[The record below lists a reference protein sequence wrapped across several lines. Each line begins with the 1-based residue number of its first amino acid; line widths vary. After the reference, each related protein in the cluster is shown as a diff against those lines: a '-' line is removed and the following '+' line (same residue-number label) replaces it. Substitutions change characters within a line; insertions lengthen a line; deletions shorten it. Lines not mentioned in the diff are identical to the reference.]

1 MTRPTDEDAAIEAM
15 LAALAPAAPSADLR
29 RQVAAAVAAP
39 AVATPSSLQWLGERL
54 LWACGGAAA
63 AIAAS
68 LVLAPSLAPREGPH
82 LGAGPRTAPASIPA
96 TTPGQV
102 QVAVPA
108 LAAAPGASGDQ
119 DTNMK
124 QPASAEQWP
133 DTTSVAVTEEMVTWA
148 DGGVRFLDDRTPA
161 RILRRLAIERHR
173 PAVGQEFRMP
183 REDIILL
190 PVALH

>member
-1 MTRPTDEDAAIEAM
+1 MTRPPDEDDAIEAM

-39 AVATPSSLQWLGERL
+39 AVAAPSSLQWLGERL

-63 AIAAS
+63 AVAAS
-68 LVLAPSLAPREGPH
+68 LVLAPSLAPREGPP
-82 LGAGPRTAPASIPA
+82 LGAGPRDTPAAVPA
-96 TTPGQV
+96 TTPATV

-108 LAAAPGASGDQ
+108 LAAAPGAS
-119 DTNMK
+119 
-124 QPASAEQWP
+124 AEQLASTEQRHTP
-133 DTTSVAVTEEMVTWA
+133 APATVTEEMVTWA

-183 REDIILL
+183 REDVILL
-190 PVALH
+190 PVALQ

>member
-1 MTRPTDEDAAIEAM
+1 M

-63 AIAAS
+63 AVAAS
-68 LVLAPSLAPREGPH
+68 LAFAPREGPPAS
-82 LGAGPRTAPASIPA
+82 AGPRAAPAAVPTSAPA
-96 TTPGQV
+96 PV
-102 QVAVPA
+102 QVAVPT
-108 LAAAPGASGDQ
+108 LAAAPRASGDLVPNV
-119 DTNMK
+119 D
-124 QPASAEQWP
+124 QPASAGQRP
-133 DTTSVAVTEEMVTWA
+133 DTTPATVTEEMVTWA

-173 PAVGQEFRMP
+173 PAAGPEFRMP
-183 REDIILL
+183 REDVILL
-190 PVALH
+190 PVALQ

>member
-1 MTRPTDEDAAIEAM
+1 
-15 LAALAPAAPSADLR
+15 
-29 RQVAAAVAAP
+29 
-39 AVATPSSLQWLGERL
+39 
-54 LWACGGAAA
+54 
-63 AIAAS
+63 
-68 LVLAPSLAPREGPH
+68 
-82 LGAGPRTAPASIPA
+82 
-96 TTPGQV
+96 
-102 QVAVPA
+102 
-108 LAAAPGASGDQ
+108 
-119 DTNMK
+119 MK